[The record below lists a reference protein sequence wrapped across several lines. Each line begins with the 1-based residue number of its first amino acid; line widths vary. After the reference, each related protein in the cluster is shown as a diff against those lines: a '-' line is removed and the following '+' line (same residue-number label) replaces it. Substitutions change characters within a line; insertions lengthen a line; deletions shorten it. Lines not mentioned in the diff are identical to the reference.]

1 MNCPTCNSPLEN
13 GTYVCTSTDYR
24 ILDSDGNVELMSIV
38 EHNLDSDMEE
48 IGDTTN
54 IKYCYCKWYRV
65 EV

>member
-1 MNCPTCNSPLEN
+1 MNCPTCNVTLEN

-24 ILDSDGNVELMSIV
+24 ILNSSGSVESYSIV
-38 EHNLDSDMEE
+38 EHNIDSDDEE

-54 IKYCYCKWYRV
+54 VKYCYCGYRI

>member
-1 MNCPTCNSPLEN
+1 MNCPTCNIELEN

-24 ILDSDGNVELMSIV
+24 ILNSDGNVEPYSIV
-38 EHNLDSDMEE
+38 EHNIPSGEEE

-54 IKYCYCKWYRV
+54 VKYCYCGYRV